1 MYLTTIFLYAA
12 AVSALPTLKLGQV
25 DMAKRNGEETEGTL
39 YPVTWS
45 AKRDDEEA
53 EGALYPVTW
62 SAKRDDEEA
71 EGALYPVTW
80 SAKRDDDLEK
90 TK

>member
-45 AKRDDEEA
+45 AKRDD
-53 EGALYPVTW
+53 
-62 SAKRDDEEA
+62 
-71 EGALYPVTW
+71 
-80 SAKRDDDLEK
+80 DLEK